1 MNKLLK
7 AFGKICKNIYRFIDK
22 LIVTPIS
29 KAVYQISKNF
39 NKRTGGLDKL
49 LNRPNFLLYLSLIIA
64 VVVFL
69 LVDSKAITLV
79 ENEAEVITNVPLT
92 VKYNEEAYV
101 VDGIPEKVDV
111 ILTGRSSDLYLAK
124 QIGEHEVVLDL
135 TDYPVSDT
143 PQEVN
148 LTYTKAIDSL
158 TYTID
163 PSYVRVTIKEKESSF
178 ADVTYDLLNVNKLD
192 KKLSVKSVEISESE
206 VVVKG
211 SKDAIENISSVKAL
225 IDLSDSKFKEA
236 GTHTIDNVLLVAYDG
251 TGKVLDKVSVVPNT
265 ISATVTLDS
274 YSTNVPLTI
283 LTTGKLVTGKAIASI
298 LINNNASMSLDIYGD
313 QEELSKITSVPVTLN
328 VEGQGASGTKT
339 YNVSINK
346 PTGVRHMSATTAT
359 ISFTFGDEKQKTVEI
374 ANVKYRNLADGLSAN
389 ALSDAKINVQVIGV
403 QSVID
408 AITEK
413 DISAYVDLAGYGAGD
428 YEVDV
433 FIDNTDPRLNFIVSN
448 KIGIKLTEE

>member
-135 TDYPVSDT
+135 TDYPASAT

-163 PSYVRVTIKEKESSF
+163 PSYVRVTIKEKVSSF
-178 ADVTYDLLNVNKLD
+178 ADVTYDLLNTTKLD
-192 KKLSVKSVEISESE
+192 PKLSVKDVEISKSE

-211 SKDAIENISSVKAL
+211 SQDAIDSISSDKAL
-225 IDLSDSKFKEA
+225 KIPATGARFSAS
-236 GTHTIDNVLLVAYDG
+236 TIDEIRFTFSSSSIATKAGVWRLQPEGAAMPARIISSRSSRG
-251 TGKVLDKVSVVPNT
+251 TGVS
-265 ISATVTLDS
+265 
-274 YSTNVPLTI
+274 
-283 LTTGKLVTGKAIASI
+283 
-298 LINNNASMSLDIYGD
+298 
-313 QEELSKITSVPVTLN
+313 
-328 VEGQGASGTKT
+328 
-339 YNVSINK
+339 
-346 PTGVRHMSATTAT
+346 
-359 ISFTFGDEKQKTVEI
+359 
-374 ANVKYRNLADGLSAN
+374 RN
-389 ALSDAKINVQVIGV
+389 
-403 QSVID
+403 
-408 AITEK
+408 
-413 DISAYVDLAGYGAGD
+413 
-428 YEVDV
+428 
-433 FIDNTDPRLNFIVSN
+433 FPR
-448 KIGIKLTEE
+448 

>member
-1 MNKLLK
+1 MNKIVK
-7 AFGKICKNIYRFIDK
+7 AIGRFFKNIYKFIDQI
-22 LIVTPIS
+22 IVTPIS
-29 KAVYQISKNF
+29 KTVYRISKNF
-39 NKRTGGLDKL
+39 NKKTGGLDKL
-49 LNRPNFLLYLSLIIA
+49 LNRPNFLLYVSLIIA
-64 VVVFL
+64 VIVFL

-101 VDGIPEKVDV
+101 VDGIPKKVDV

-135 TDYPVSDT
+135 TDYPASST
-143 PQEVN
+143 PQEVK

-163 PSYVRVTIKEKESSF
+163 PSYVRVTIKEKISSF
-178 ADVTYDLLNVNKLD
+178 ANVTYDLLNINKLD
-192 KKLSVKSVEISESE
+192 PKLSVKNVEISKSE

-211 SKDAIENISSVKAL
+211 SKDAIDKIASVKAL
-225 IDLSDSKFKEA
+225 IDLSDNKFKEA

-251 TGKVLDKVSVVPNT
+251 TGKILDDVSIVPNT

-339 YNVSINK
+339 YNVSITK
-346 PTGVRHMSATTAT
+346 PAGVRYMSATTAT
-359 ISFTFGDEKQKTVEI
+359 ISFTFGDEKQKTLEI
-374 ANVKYRNLADGLSAN
+374 SNVKYRNLADGLSAN
-389 ALSDAKINVQVIGV
+389 ALSDTRVSVQVTGV
-403 QSVID
+403 QAVID
-408 AITEK
+408 SVTEK
-413 DISAYVDLAGYGAGD
+413 DISAYVDLSGYGAGE

-433 FIDNTDPRLNFIVSN
+433 LIDNNDPRLNFIVTN